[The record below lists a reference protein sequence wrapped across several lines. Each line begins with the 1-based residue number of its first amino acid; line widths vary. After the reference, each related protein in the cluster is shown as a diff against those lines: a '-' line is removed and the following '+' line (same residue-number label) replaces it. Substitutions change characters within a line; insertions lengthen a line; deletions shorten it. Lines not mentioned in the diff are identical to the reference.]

1 VNRKQTIAIA
11 VAAVAVFGGVAAA
24 AHLWGQTQGDVAVK
38 DDNAP
43 TAVVTCGCEVQLYGF
58 GSDPT
63 VTQVVTSAGNASVS
77 GPADASVRLD
87 NIEGQTTG
95 LSQISTSNGNLT
107 VNPADKPA
115 IRLAGGL
122 TEITYRDA
130 TMDDGTTDFSYS
142 ADSTATVE
150 IGGLPAGA
158 ATGAVNKTSGELIET
173 AVADNSGRVTY
184 DELPAGSTDVII
196 QKTPQTL
203 FIRPETQPGQK
214 IDTAEVEIRFFVQG
228 QDGDEQVVT
237 RSTSTGEISM
247 TDLPKNRSFVV
258 TASSSNYTDRRIYV
272 DNLFEQQS
280 VYLLSD
286 DETSVTKI
294 FEYSD
299 FSGRFPQD
307 ETVLKFQRPINGEF
321 VTVQGDVIGA
331 TGEYRVT
338 MDEGERHRIVL
349 LNRETGERRVQGAFT
364 PLTSGTQAIEIYSN
378 DEISVE
384 SVGPLL
390 SFSPS
395 IGVVPASET
404 TVTTSVRRRDQDVTS
419 ATATLYSRSDGQL
432 TQLAQDTRTG
442 PGDLSSTV
450 NLTNQSDSTLVV
462 EIQYELADGTQ
473 SMRYNNYTV
482 REQFDNQYSILNVI
496 GNFGGLIP
504 ADNFEAFQAAVS
516 IFTSVL
522 IAAGAA
528 SQIRISGEGFGLIV
542 VGVLAAWSI
551 IGWIGYGLVFATGVS
566 LGGLVVLRRGV

>member
-1 VNRKQTIAIA
+1 MNRKQIVAIA
-11 VAAVAVFGGVAAA
+11 VAVIAVFGGVAAA
-24 AHLWGQTQGDVAVK
+24 AHLWGQTEGDVAIK

-43 TAVVTCGCEVQLYGF
+43 TAVVTCGCEVQLYGY
-58 GSDPT
+58 GSDPA

-77 GPADASVRLD
+77 GAADASVRLD
-87 NIEGQTTG
+87 NIEGTTTS
-95 LSQISTSNGNLT
+95 LSEISLDNGNVT

-115 IRLAGGL
+115 VTVRSGV

-130 TMDDGTTDFSYS
+130 TMDDDTTDFSYT
-142 ADSTATVE
+142 ADSTAEVE
-150 IGGLPAGA
+150 VGGLPAGA
-158 ATGAVNKTSGELIET
+158 GTGAVNKTSGELLET
-173 AVADNSGRVTY
+173 AVADNNGRVTY
-184 DELPAGSTDVII
+184 DELPAGSADVVI

-203 FIRPETQPGQK
+203 FIRPETQSGQK

-228 QDGDEQVVT
+228 ADGDEQVVT

-258 TASSSNYTDRRIYV
+258 TASSPNYSDRRIYV
-272 DNLFEQQS
+272 ENLFEQQS

-378 DEISVE
+378 DEIRVE

-390 SFSPS
+390 SFTPS

-404 TVTTSVRRRDQDVTS
+404 TVTTNVRRRDQDISS
-419 ATATLYSRSDGQL
+419 ATARLYSRSDGQL
-432 TQLAQDTRTG
+432 TQLAQDSRAG

-450 NLTNQSDSTLVV
+450 NLTGQSDSTLVV
-462 EIQYELADGTQ
+462 EIEYELADGTQ

-482 REQFDNQYSILNVI
+482 REQFDNPYSVLNVI

-504 ADNFEAFQAAVS
+504 DSNFESFQVAVS

-528 SQIRISGEGFGLIV
+528 SQIRISSEGFGLIV
-542 VGVLAAWSI
+542 VGALAAWSI
-551 IGWIGYGLVFATGVS
+551 IGWVGYGLVFATGVGLS
-566 LGGLVVLRRGV
+566 GLVILRRGV